1 MDKLISRNTWN
12 VIGKVYAMNKQKNG
26 VWVSIKGM
34 TTHDN
39 VFTSDKL
46 KLDVFISNSILNS
59 APLKLKENKELNIFG
74 KFIFTKDEC
83 YLRAS
88 KVN

>member
-1 MDKLISRNTWN
+1 MDTLISRNIWN
-12 VIGKVYAMNKQKNG
+12 VIGKIYAMNKQKNG
-26 VWVSIKGM
+26 VWISIKGRAIV
-34 TTHDN
+34 TN
-39 VFTSDKL
+39 AFISDKQ

-74 KFIFTKDEC
+74 RFIFTKDEC
-83 YLRAS
+83 YLRAL